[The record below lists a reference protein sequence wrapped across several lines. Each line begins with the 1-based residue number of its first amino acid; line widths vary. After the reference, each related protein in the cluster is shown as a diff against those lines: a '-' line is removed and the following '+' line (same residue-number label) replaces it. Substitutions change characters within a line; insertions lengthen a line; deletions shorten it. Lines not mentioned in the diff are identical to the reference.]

1 MKIAS
6 AGSTRSETQAAINEA
21 CALLRR
27 KLAAP
32 PAIIFVHWSIAYPG
46 RMVRAGI
53 LREFPGCRIHGA
65 SSCRGAM
72 TEEGVLFD
80 QGRGL
85 ALLGIADPEGAY
97 GAECRDFG
105 ADPRQS
111 ASKAVLAAIADA
123 DRPGET
129 PDLVR
134 LAATPGRESEIMAG
148 IEDVLGPDLP
158 IIGGSAADND
168 VRGDWQV
175 MATDL
180 CLDEGLAISV
190 LYPSTRLSFAFH
202 NGYSPTEHR
211 GTVTATEGRVITTID
226 HLPAARVYKGWTQGL
241 LNHLP
246 PEGGPVLADTTLHPL
261 GRVVGWIGGTP
272 YFNLAHP
279 DRVTANGGLS
289 TFADIKPGEEL
300 VLMSGTI
307 DTLISRAGRVAQA
320 AMKNGRLAPEE
331 ISGALVSYCAGC
343 MLAVETR
350 IDEVVTSLNLAMT
363 DAPFLGAFTL
373 GEQGCF
379 TGGENRHGNLMI
391 SAIIFSARSDNVQ
404 R

>member
-6 AGSTRSETQAAINEA
+6 AGSSRSDPRAAINEA
-21 CALLRR
+21 CSILRR
-27 KLAAP
+27 KLPAP
-32 PAIIFVHWSIAYPG
+32 PSIIFAHWSIAYPS
-46 RMVRAGI
+46 RLVRTGI

-85 ALLGIADPEGAY
+85 ALLGISDPDGAY
-97 GAECRDFG
+97 GVDCRDFG
-105 ADPRQS
+105 PDPRQS
-111 ASKAVLAAIADA
+111 ASQSVLAAIAEA
-123 DRPGET
+123 GRPGET
-129 PDLVR
+129 PSLVR

-175 MATDL
+175 MASDL
-180 CLDEGLAISV
+180 CLGEGLAIGV
-190 LYPSTRLSFAFH
+190 LYPSTRLYFSFH
-202 NGYSPTEHR
+202 NGYSPTEQR
-211 GTVTATEGRVITTID
+211 GPVTATEGRVITTID
-226 HLPAARVYKGWTQGL
+226 NLPAARVYRGWTRGL
-241 LNHLP
+241 LDHLP
-246 PEGGPVLADTTLHPL
+246 PEGGPVLTATTLHPL
-261 GRVVGWIGGTP
+261 GRVVGHIGGVP

-279 DRVTANGGLS
+279 DRITADGGLS

-300 VLMSGTI
+300 VLMHGTI
-307 DTLISRAGRVAQA
+307 DSLISRAGRVAQSA
-320 AMKNGRLAPEE
+320 LKSGRVPPDE
-331 ISGALVSYCAGC
+331 IAGALVTYCAGC
-343 MLAVETR
+343 MLTVEER
-350 IDEVVTSLNLAMT
+350 IDEVVASLNRAM
-363 DAPFLGAFTL
+363 ANHPFLGSFTF

-391 SAIIFSARSDNVQ
+391 STTVFSTKAGNVQ